1 VRDPSDAI
9 TGEGSQRHHG
19 GERVR
24 EEGDT
29 VETWSRGPEPSFL
42 VDRIAFS
49 VDQRERRYQSRFR
62 FKDFLIRFGEALRVT
77 LSALGLRLF
86 LIQVKKHTRARS
98 YWRTA
103 ELIEFIM
110 NQKKKELNRH
120 IDADKLE
127 VYYESIKADG
137 KRAEH
142 LKNVFSFHFSK
153 IYF

>member
-1 VRDPSDAI
+1 MGVRDPSDAI

-19 GERVR
+19 G
-24 EEGDT
+24 G
-29 VETWSRGPEPSFL
+29 
-42 VDRIAFS
+42 
-49 VDQRERRYQSRFR
+49 FR
-62 FKDFLIRFGEALRVT
+62 FKDFLIRFGESLRVT